1 MSQLFPSF
9 SWFFSFFPSFSWLFP
24 HFPGVFVGFPHFPSE
39 LATSQVQGLR
49 AQRGQVAE
57 QLEAAEGREA
67 AARRSQER
75 LGFSSMP
82 EISPWFFPPWLTY
95 EYLEKFYG

>member
-9 SWFFSFFPSFSWLFP
+9 SCFFSFFPSFSWLFP

-82 EISPWFFPPWLTY
+82 EISPWFFRH
-95 EYLEKFYG
+95 G